1 MLNTS
6 NPDSLLSEIS
16 ISKCNFTGN
25 IVLQGGACSVSQ
37 FRTVLISNNRFLG
50 NQADTG
56 AGVKIVQI
64 FNGTLKDLE
73 FSRNQVI
80 TEQLPHFLMLRI
92 SFLKN
97 LLYRTIFV
105 KMK

>member
-1 MLNTS
+1 MLLNTS

-37 FRTVLISNNRFLG
+37 FRTVLNSNNRFLG
-50 NQADTG
+50 NQADTS

-64 FNGTLKDLE
+64 FNATLKDLE
-73 FSRNQVI
+73 FSRN
-80 TEQLPHFLMLRI
+80 
-92 SFLKN
+92 
-97 LLYRTIFV
+97 
-105 KMK
+105 